1 MATKIVRHALAVAGL
16 SLTAACSGTV
26 VMTPLEPT
34 AVWQPSGP
42 RQSVEGVIVY
52 LPVQL
57 VEVDEL
63 TQIDANVGGKSV
75 ASRNC
80 HHVDARKLVSAP
92 DWRHPWLLNYKSGLL
107 EAHSFSMQ
115 MTKDGV
121 LTSINSQSTPDQGK
135 TFENVASGVTS
146 LAGPGKLLG
155 LRAPRNEAALPDCT
169 IAPQFVGYEYPPDI
183 KPSGSYR

>member
-1 MATKIVRHALAVAGL
+1 MKIVRPALAVAGL
-16 SLTAACSGTV
+16 SLITACSGTV
-26 VMTPLEPT
+26 VMTPLEP
-34 AVWQPSGP
+34 ASVWQPSGS

-63 TQIDANVGGKSV
+63 TQIDTTVAGKSV
-75 ASRNC
+75 PSANC
-80 HHVDARKLVSAP
+80 RHVRARKLVPVP

-115 MTKDGV
+115 MTSEGV

-155 LRAPRNEAALPDCT
+155 LRAQRNEAVPDCT
-169 IAPQFVGYEYPPDI
+169 IGPQFVGYEYPPDI

>member
-1 MATKIVRHALAVAGL
+1 MKAARRALAVAGL
-16 SLTAACSGTV
+16 SLAAACTGTV
-26 VMTPLEPT
+26 TMTPLEPT
-34 AVWQPSGP
+34 AVWQPPGP

-63 TQIDANVGGKSV
+63 TQIDVIVAGKNVPSG
-75 ASRNC
+75 NC
-80 HHVDARKLVSAP
+80 RHVHARKLVPAP

-115 MTKDGV
+115 MTNEGV

-146 LAGPGKLLG
+146 LAGAPGKLLG
-155 LRAPRNEAALPDCT
+155 LTARRTETVPDCT
-169 IAPQFVGYEYPPDI
+169 IGPQFVGYEYPPEI
-183 KPSGSYR
+183 KASGSYR